1 VCKHFSILPKAFIC
15 TAIAYKLFLP
25 TSIAVTEDDH
35 PSAMIYNEL
44 HRAEFLVRG
53 QQILSQLRNS
63 LHLIEPKGSMSSS
76 QEPIICPC
84 PEPD

>member
-1 VCKHFSILPKAFIC
+1 MCKHFRILLKAFIC
-15 TAIAYKLFLP
+15 TAIAYKLFST
-25 TSIAVTEDDH
+25 TSLAVTESDH

-44 HRAEFLVRG
+44 HRAEFLVRA

-76 QEPIICPC
+76 QEPLI
-84 PEPD
+84 